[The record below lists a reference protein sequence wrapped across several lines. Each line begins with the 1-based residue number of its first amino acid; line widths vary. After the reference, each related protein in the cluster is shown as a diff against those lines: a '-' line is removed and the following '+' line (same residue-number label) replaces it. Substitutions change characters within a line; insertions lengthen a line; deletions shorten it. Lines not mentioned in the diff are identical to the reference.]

1 MYLLELVTRCRE
13 QEGGERTLLLL
24 LLSSV
29 LSSVFHRCY
38 TSPRFS
44 VQSQPSI
51 DTVYARSLNIRTE
64 VSSLLVERSRI
75 KAGMVCGLSLKVS
88 ESKQVVECI
97 LLKVRG

>member
-13 QEGGERTLLLL
+13 KEGGERTLLLL
-24 LLSSV
+24 LPSV

-44 VQSQPSI
+44 VQSQPST

-64 VSSLLVERSRI
+64 VSSLLVERSGI